1 MSTLPAWF
9 VVVMGV
15 GTVFAGLISIVL
27 ICAVMGWIFSRANKK
42 KKSSAPATQ
51 NASLPKEEQNSVIAA
66 ISAAIAEDNGTNPG
80 GIRIVSIR
88 RV

>member
-1 MSTLPAWF
+1 MSNLPAWF

-15 GTVFAGLISIVL
+15 GTVFAGLICIVL
-27 ICAVMGWIFSRANKK
+27 ICTVMGWIFSFANKK
-42 KKSSAPATQ
+42 KSIAPATQ

-66 ISAAIAEDNGTNPG
+66 ISAAIAEENGTVPQ